1 LKAHYLLLGVKGA
14 PPVFPQDTAKRRKRE
29 VSMPRYYFHLTDG
42 KEVLT
47 NHKGLDL
54 PGNAAA
60 REEALVLAR
69 DLKQGKV
76 MPGWNWDGW
85 LVSIVDQ
92 HGHKVDSVP
101 ITAAP

>member
-1 LKAHYLLLGVKGA
+1 
-14 PPVFPQDTAKRRKRE
+14 
-29 VSMPRYYFHLTDG
+29 
-42 KEVLT
+42 
-47 NHKGLDL
+47 
-54 PGNAAA
+54 
-60 REEALVLAR
+60 
-69 DLKQGKV
+69 LKQGKV